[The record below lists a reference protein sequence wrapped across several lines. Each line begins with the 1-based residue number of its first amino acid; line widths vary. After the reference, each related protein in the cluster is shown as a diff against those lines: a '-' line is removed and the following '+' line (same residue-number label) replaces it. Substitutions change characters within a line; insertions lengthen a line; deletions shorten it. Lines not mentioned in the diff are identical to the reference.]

1 MKVIDAIAEIMKRE
15 GVQFLS
21 CYPTTPIMKPA
32 PASAFAPICAP
43 AESAS
48 GRGLPMVIAV

>member
-21 CYPTTPIMKPA
+21 CYPTTPIIEACAEGRHPPLSLPA
-32 PASAFAPICAP
+32 GARRSRYC
-43 AESAS
+43 
-48 GRGLPMVIAV
+48 RWL

>member
-21 CYPTTPIMKPA
+21 CYPTTPIIEA
-32 PASAFAPICAP
+32 CAAASASAPICAGK
-43 AESAS
+43 SAS
-48 GRGLPMVIAV
+48 ERGLPMAIAV